1 MGVAY
6 AQLATTTAL
15 VGTVTDTSG
24 QTVPGTKITAVNQGT
39 GDTYNATTNDQGY
52 YNIQFVHVGT
62 YNLSVEKS
70 GFQKVEKT
78 GVIVENNQ
86 TVRNDIILAVG
97 SLSQSVTIAAEAPVL
112 KTDDASISENITTRE
127 VNELVIHG
135 TLHLC
140 GYDHETD
147 NGEMNR
153 LELRLRRKLLDKC

>member
-1 MGVAY
+1 MTRFLISGCVAVLLAASGY
-6 AQLATTTAL
+6 TQLATTTAL

-86 TVRNDIILAVG
+86 TVRN
-97 SLSQSVTIAAEAPVL
+97 
-112 KTDDASISENITTRE
+112 
-127 VNELVIHG
+127 
-135 TLHLC
+135 
-140 GYDHETD
+140 
-147 NGEMNR
+147 
-153 LELRLRRKLLDKC
+153 